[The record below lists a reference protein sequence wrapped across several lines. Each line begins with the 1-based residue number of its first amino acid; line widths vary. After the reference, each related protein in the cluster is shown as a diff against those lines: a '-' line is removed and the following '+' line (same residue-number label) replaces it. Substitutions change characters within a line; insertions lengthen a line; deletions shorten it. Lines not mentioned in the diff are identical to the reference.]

1 MIGSKTTKN
10 LAFAGMILS
19 GLLTSACATGPYGPY
34 PDGQIYEPQ
43 EPQVYITGCWE
54 FRDADGR
61 LQTNYI
67 EELDEYTII
76 VEAVSR
82 DGGAYQFNLQSDNLY
97 QSAGSGVHTYQF
109 APNGRAVYRNN
120 SKNRTFRLTYASS
133 RC

>member
-1 MIGSKTTKN
+1 MVSFVSKRVFTVGSLLLGGILTT
-10 LAFAGMILS
+10 
-19 GLLTSACATGPYGPY
+19 ACATGEYGPY
-34 PDGQIYEPQ
+34 PDDRVY

-54 FRDADGR
+54 FRDANGVI
-61 LQTNYI
+61 QANYI

-82 DGGAYQFNLQSDNLY
+82 DGSAYQFNLQSDNLY

-109 APNGRAVYRNN
+109 APNGRAIYRNN
-120 SKNRTFRLTYASS
+120 EKNRTIRLTYASS